1 MYLHPPVQL
10 QIRSW
15 FDAVVALGLK
25 VKDRE
30 ARAHNLR
37 VAKLCV
43 HIGRQMSMS
52 AGELRV
58 LARAGLMHDIGKLG
72 IPDSVLGKHSAL
84 DESEWS
90 LVRTHPEMG
99 LNLLDRAG
107 QSSREVLAVLYHH
120 ERLDG
125 SGYPNGLK
133 AEGIPVEARIVA
145 VADTYDALTSDRPY
159 RRACTE
165 AEARRVLVEEA
176 RTRLDARAVAALM
189 SALDDNVTTFEA
201 APRAALAF

>member
-1 MYLHPPVQL
+1 LPVHPPVQL
-10 QIRSW
+10 QIRGW

-25 VKDRE
+25 VKNGE

-37 VAKLCV
+37 VARLCV

-52 AGELRV
+52 ASELRV

-72 IPDSVLGKHSAL
+72 IPDAVLGKHSPL
-84 DESEWS
+84 DESEWI
-90 LVRTHPEMG
+90 LMRTHPEMG

-125 SGYPNGLK
+125 SGYPYGLK
-133 AEGIPVEARIVA
+133 AEGIPIEARIVA
-145 VADTYDALTSDRPY
+145 VADTFDALTSDRPY
-159 RRACTE
+159 RRACSQSQ
-165 AEARRVLVEEA
+165 ARRVLIQEA
-176 RTRLDARAVAALM
+176 GSRLDPKAVTALF
-189 SALDDNVTTFEA
+189 SALDYDVA
-201 APRAALAF
+201 SVDGRRSLALAF